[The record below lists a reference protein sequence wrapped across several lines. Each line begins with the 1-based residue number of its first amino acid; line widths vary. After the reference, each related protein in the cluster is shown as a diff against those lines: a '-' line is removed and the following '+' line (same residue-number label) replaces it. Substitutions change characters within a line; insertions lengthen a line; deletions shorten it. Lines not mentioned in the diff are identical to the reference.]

1 MTCIIGIEHAGAVWI
16 GADSYVGEGH
26 TANSLREPKVYRSGI
41 ALLGHSGSYRR
52 LCVLRAERLKLD
64 SGTWTARKV
73 TLKVVPQMLAILEHH
88 GVRHREAASGPDESG
103 GTILCIGGCVFEIDS
118 AMSVVRS
125 RYGYS
130 AIGSGARPALGL
142 LSGTAG
148 MAPRKRILKALE
160 AAERHTPTVRRPWE
174 ILCSKKDIA

>member
-1 MTCIIGIEHAGAVWI
+1 MTCIIGLEHAGAVWI

-26 TANSLREPKVYRSGI
+26 TADSLREPKVYKSGI

-52 LCVLRAERLKLD
+52 LCVLRAERIRLD
-64 SGTWTARKV
+64 GGAWTARKV
-73 TLKVVPQMLAILEHH
+73 TLQVVPQMVEILERH

-130 AIGSGARPALGL
+130 AIGTGARPALGL

-148 MAPRKRILKALE
+148 MEPRKRILLAME
-160 AAERHTPTVRRPWE
+160 AAERHTPTVRRPWK
-174 ILCSKKDIA
+174 ILKCK